1 MKILFFLFICLL
13 LTCSSAFA
21 QEPNITELRAITQA
35 GGSLIVDL
43 DKKKYTTSEL
53 KMLAESLKYEATL
66 TIKMSAR
73 NRLTVTQCAQ
83 IAQSNPGKVAFWF

>member
-1 MKILFFLFICLL
+1 MKILFFLFISLF
-13 LTCSSAFA
+13 LTCGCVFA

-43 DKKKYTTSEL
+43 DKRKYTASEL

-66 TIKMSAR
+66 TIKMSAK
-73 NRLTVTQCAQ
+73 NRLSVSQCVQ
-83 IAQSNPGKVAFWF
+83 IAQSNPGKVVFWF